1 MHINEQYH
9 DLPLLETQT
18 YQFIGREGEI
28 LTKEEQVLN
37 EHLIDVYLN
46 DQLTMK
52 LICLPQN
59 LTELVLGRLLT
70 EHIIQSIDVS
80 SRSTS
85 ASTASA
91 PRFISNSLRRP
102 MQRKTLPS

>member
-46 DQLTMK
+46 DQLTM
-52 LICLPQN
+52 
-59 LTELVLGRLLT
+59 T
-70 EHIIQSIDVS
+70 
-80 SRSTS
+80 
-85 ASTASA
+85 
-91 PRFISNSLRRP
+91 
-102 MQRKTLPS
+102 

>member
-28 LTKEEQVLN
+28 LTKEEQALN

-52 LICLPQN
+52 LDLPPA
-59 LTELVLGRLLT
+59 
-70 EHIIQSIDVS
+70 
-80 SRSTS
+80 
-85 ASTASA
+85 ASHRT
-91 PRFISNSLRRP
+91 RP
-102 MQRKTLPS
+102 EDGS